1 MAEGPVALVTGANR
15 GIGREIA
22 RQLAERGARVV
33 VTARD
38 RAKAEGTARE
48 IGAAMGLEMDVSSAL
63 SVAQAVNALR
73 DRFGRLDV
81 LVNNAGILDDESDSL
96 LDASEDLMHSTF
108 ETNVFGPWR
117 VAKAFWPLL
126 KGHGRIVNVSSGG
139 GQLSEP
145 SGWAPAYSVSKTA
158 LNGVTVQ
165 LALDGQREGVAV
177 NSICP
182 GWVRTDMGGP
192 DATRDVAEAADT
204 PVWLAL
210 EAPPSLNGKFL
221 RDRREIPW

>member
-15 GIGREIA
+15 GIGKEIA
-22 RQLAERGARVV
+22 RQLSARGARVI
-33 VTARD
+33 VTSRD
-38 RAKAEGTARE
+38 RHKADAAAKE
-48 IGAAMGLEMDVSSAL
+48 IGAAWGLELDVASEL
-63 SVAQAVNALR
+63 SVMQAAQAVKE
-73 DRFGRLDV
+73 RFGRLDV
-81 LVNNAGILDDESDSL
+81 LVNNAGILEDESDSL
-96 LDASEDLMHSTF
+96 LDADEDLMHDTF

-117 VAKAFWPLL
+117 VSRAFWPLL
-126 KGHGRIVNVSSGG
+126 QGHGRVVNVSSGG

-158 LNGVTVQ
+158 LNGITVQ
-165 LALDGQREGVAV
+165 LALDGKRDGVAV

-192 DATRDVAEAADT
+192 NATRDVAEAADT

-210 EAPPSLNGKFL
+210 EAPASLTGKFL
-221 RDRREIPW
+221 RDRKEIPW